1 VAGLIARA
9 LVVLAALV
17 FFLATL
23 APGLLWGDSARFQR
37 MAWEGEMRFDE
48 GGHPLWV
55 LLAHP
60 FTKIP
65 GLDPAY
71 GCNLMSALLSALA
84 LWPAFRIMRRL
95 GASET
100 ASSIACLAL
109 AVSHTYWFHATI
121 TEVYALNSLV
131 MLALLDVATSALG
144 GASGGET
151 LPPSDLGLFAAGLAC
166 ALGGANHNLVF
177 LWIPGLAWMLLAA
190 YRAGRVR
197 LPGLLAAAAGFA
209 LGLAPYLWLRS
220 GVGRGEMV
228 VALAERLL
236 GVLLSPSGKL
246 GDAARFGAYLLYQF
260 PVPVILVAAAAGVR
274 RVPLALRLGL
284 ALLYIC
290 SAGFAFSY
298 PVQDRF
304 AFYLPSYLV
313 IALLAAP
320 GIDLFLERVG
330 HRRLAVAALFVVAVV
345 VPPIVYRL
353 APLAA
358 TSIPEVRSVR
368 AIPGRDAALYHLY
381 PGKRGDDGARRF
393 CEEAFAVLPPRT
405 LLIADDTLAEPF
417 DYLQVVEGKRTDVE
431 VFYVSPSRQ
440 RQVAA
445 SKARL
450 GRAVFLAA
458 RDAYYNVQDLGR
470 RFEIVPEGP
479 IYRLVSNR

>member
-1 VAGLIARA
+1 
-9 LVVLAALV
+9 
-17 FFLATL
+17 
-23 APGLLWGDSARFQR
+23 
-37 MAWEGEMRFDE
+37 MRFDE
-48 GGHPLWV
+48 AGHPLWV

-60 FTKIP
+60 FTKIA

-71 GCNLMSALLSALA
+71 GCNLLSAILSALA

-109 AVSHTYWFHATI
+109 AVSHTYWFHAAI

-144 GASGGET
+144 EASGEAT
-151 LPPSDLGLFAAGLAC
+151 RPPSDVALFSAGLAC
-166 ALGGANHNLVF
+166 ALGGASHNLVY
-177 LWIPGLAWMLLAA
+177 LWVPGLVWILLAGH
-190 YRAGRVR
+190 RVGRVR
-197 LPGLLAAAAGFA
+197 AAGLVAASAGFA
-209 LGLAPYLWLRS
+209 LGIAPYLWLRS
-220 GVGRGEMV
+220 GVGRGETV
-228 VALAERLL
+228 AALAGRLL
-236 GVLLSPSGKL
+236 GVFLQPSGKI

-260 PVPVILVAAAAGVR
+260 PVPVILVAAVAGFR
-274 RVPLALRLGL
+274 RVPLAPRVGL
-284 ALLYIC
+284 AILYIC

-313 IALLAAP
+313 VALFAAP
-320 GIDLFLERVG
+320 GIDVLFARAVN
-330 HRRLAVAALFVVAVV
+330 HRLALAALFVATVV

-358 TSIPEVRSVR
+358 SAIPEVRGVR

-381 PGKRGDDGARRF
+381 PGKRRDDGARRF
-393 CEEAFAVLPPRT
+393 CEESFSVLPPRS

-417 DYLQVVEGKRTDVE
+417 DYLQVVERKRTDVE
-431 VFYVSPSRQ
+431 VFYASPSRQ
-440 RQVAA
+440 LQVAA

-450 GRAVFLAA
+450 GRPVFLAA
-458 RDAYYNVQDLGR
+458 RDAYYNVEELGR
-470 RFEIVPEGP
+470 RFEFVPEGP
-479 IYRLVSNR
+479 IYRLVPK